1 MTAISAD
8 RSRPR
13 EPNDLDTSRPDAR
26 PAQTGPSSSQS
37 ALLSDADVQRAY
49 GRIGDAPE
57 YAAFLRNVGQE
68 ALRPEI
74 DRAERV
80 EQKEAGRADAAAR
93 ARLDAFRAS
102 FAGPYVVDGKAVQA
116 RPMFR
121 MNGGFNQ
128 SQMTHRYG
136 ELQAICARAHLPP
149 AAAFNCSMGRP
160 TPEQLVKVTQALIDA
175 GKLPPGTDDSLE
187 LRIRQMQWSWGIGV
201 DCAGYTEQAARAA
214 RGAKPAAPSH
224 GDAFSGMK
232 NDPRMQK
239 LDVADIRPGDV
250 IHLDPP
256 QRGDVGHNVVVYD
269 HQVASYDQRVAIA
282 NRGPEAAAFM
292 NGPGPFHI
300 LEVDSSWGADD
311 GRDYGGMRRDTWIYD
326 EGTKQWGFFAHG
338 SGTLH
343 TSERGPHGEPYGGA
357 FRPKAA
363 AR

>member
-13 EPNDLDTSRPDAR
+13 ETNDLDPTRPDAR
-26 PAQTGPSSSQS
+26 TTPAASSSTRT
-37 ALLSDADVQRAY
+37 ALHADADLQRAY
-49 GRIGDAPE
+49 AGLGDAPE

-68 ALRPEI
+68 ALRPEL
-74 DRAERV
+74 DRSERI
-80 EQKEAGRADAAAR
+80 EQKAVARADVEIR
-93 ARLDAFRAS
+93 ARLDAFRS
-102 FAGPYVVDGKAVQA
+102 TFAGPYVVDGKTVQA

-121 MNGGFNQ
+121 MNGGFNDK
-128 SQMTHRYG
+128 QMASRYG

-214 RGAKPAAPSH
+214 RGAQAAPPSH

-239 LDVADIRPGDV
+239 VDVADIRPGDV

-256 QRGDVGHNVVVYD
+256 RGESVGHNVVVYD
-269 HQVASYDQRVAIA
+269 HEVAGYDDRVAIA
-282 NRGPEAAAFM
+282 SRGPDAADFVK
-292 NGPGPFHI
+292 GPGPFHI
-300 LEVDSSWGADD
+300 LQVDSSWGADD

-326 EGTKQWGFFAHG
+326 EGTKRWGTFAHG
-338 SGTLH
+338 SGAFRA
-343 TSERGPHGEPYGGA
+343 SERGPHGEPYTGA

-363 AR
+363 R